1 MSKFCSECGSALSQG
16 ARFCPA
22 CGTAVAAA
30 AGEAVPPAAEIA
42 APPEVEPAPVAPA
55 PVAPTPVVH
64 DVVEAE
70 GAAPAPH
77 NNMILLGG
85 AALLA
90 VAIGGGAWLGLS
102 STDQSAETTTEQGA
116 EPGEAA
122 QEKLDY
128 FAAADANLRDRPT
141 IEGSKIVGSLKRGEK
156 ITGTL
161 VGDERGKQWVKVDT
175 TGQYVSLVNLSKSAP
190 PSLATLDGSDRITTG
205 RCSVLETPAAGAA
218 VKTALQPGAKV
229 RLIGA
234 TADGFTEFGLP
245 GGGVGY
251 APTPDACATD
261 PSPAKGA
268 VANSLIKFDFRDC
281 GFGPE
286 LEAYFKKAVDER
298 VAKGLPD
305 DVEEYIYPV
314 DKVFQGL
321 RVTNVII
328 GYEWQGVAFADPAG
342 KAQKVFRKLG
352 FEIDRD
358 GNFPVPDDVA
368 PSSSLQA
375 TNAESRA
382 RGQSELICGV

>member
-16 ARFCPA
+16 VRFCPA
-22 CGTAVAAA
+22 CGTAVQAP
-30 AGEAVPPAAEIA
+30 AGEAVQPAAEIA
-42 APPEVEPAPVAPA
+42 PPT
-55 PVAPTPVVH
+55 PVAPTPMVH
-64 DVVEAE
+64 DVIEVE
-70 GAAPAPH
+70 GAAPAPR
-77 NNMILLGG
+77 NNAILLGG

-90 VAIGGGAWLGLS
+90 VAIGGGIWLGLS
-102 STDQSAETTTEQGA
+102 STGGEVETTTEQSA
-116 EPGEAA
+116 EPGEAT

-161 VGDERGKQWVKVDT
+161 IGDERGKQWVKVDT

-190 PSLATLDGSDRITTG
+190 PSLATLDGSDRITTA
-205 RCSVLETPAAGAA
+205 RCSMLETAASGAA

-281 GFGPE
+281 EFGPE
-286 LEAYFKKAVDER
+286 LAPYFEKAANAR
-298 VAKGLPD
+298 LAKGID
-305 DVEEYIYPV
+305 DDAEEYIFPV
-314 DKVFQGL
+314 DKLFQGL
-321 RVTNVII
+321 RVTNII
-328 GYEWQGVAFADPAG
+328 VGYEWRGVAFADPAG
-342 KAQKVFRKLG
+342 KAQTVFRKLG
-352 FEIDRD
+352 FDIDKD
-358 GNFPVPDDVA
+358 GNFTVPDDIA
-368 PSSSLQA
+368 PTSSLQTTDTA
-375 TNAESRA
+375 SRA

>member
-1 MSKFCSECGSALSQG
+1 MAEA
-16 ARFCPA
+16 
-22 CGTAVAAA
+22 AV
-30 AGEAVPPAAEIA
+30 V
-42 APPEVEPAPVAPA
+42 PAPTAPVMPASGTEEEDVAPR
-55 PVAPTPVVH
+55 TRN
-64 DVVEAE
+64 
-70 GAAPAPH
+70 PA
-77 NNMILLGG
+77 ILLAG

-90 VAIGGGAWLGLS
+90 VAIGGGVWLGLS
-102 STDQSAETTTEQGA
+102 STDEKAETVAGQTEA
-116 EPGEAA
+116 EDKAVG
-122 QEKLDY
+122 EKLDY
-128 FAAADANLRDRPT
+128 FAAADANLRDKPT
-141 IEGSKIVGSLKRGEK
+141 VEGSKIVGSLKRGEK

-161 VGDERGKQWVKVDT
+161 IGDERGKQWVKVDT

-205 RCSVLETPAAGAA
+205 RCSMLESAASGAA

-286 LEAYFKKAVDER
+286 LDAYFEKAGNAR
-298 VAKGLPD
+298 LAKGID
-305 DVEEYIYPV
+305 DDAEEYIFPV

-321 RVTNVII
+321 RVTNVIV
-328 GYEWQGVAFADPAG
+328 GYEWRGVAFADPAS
-342 KAQKVFRKLG
+342 KTQAAFRKLG
-352 FEIDRD
+352 FDIDKD
-358 GNFPVPDDVA
+358 GNFTVPDDVA
-368 PSSSLQA
+368 PVSSLQA
-375 TNAESRA
+375 TNAGSRA
-382 RGQSELICGV
+382 RGQSELISGV